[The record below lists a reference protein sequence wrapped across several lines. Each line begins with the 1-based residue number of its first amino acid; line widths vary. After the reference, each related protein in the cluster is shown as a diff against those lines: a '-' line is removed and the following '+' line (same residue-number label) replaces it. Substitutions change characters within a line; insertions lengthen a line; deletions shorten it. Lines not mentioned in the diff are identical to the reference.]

1 MYAILLLSLLL
12 LMPTIIYAQSVDLEC
27 KLDLSEDKTCK
38 KEYDDVPV
46 STTIAVIGTVIA
58 AGGLF
63 YTGYAQRVE
72 TKSKYVELIND
83 FDDQISQKEKSPV
96 RTNDYA
102 VFAAEYLNIHEKIAH
117 LVIKKIIPKE
127 IAKYFVSS
135 FEACRGI
142 LADPLYSK
150 YADDLTYL
158 VKWCKVNNVKVGPKP

>member
-1 MYAILLLSLLL
+1 
-12 LMPTIIYAQSVDLEC
+12 MPTIIYAQSVDLEC

-127 IAKYFVSS
+127 IAKKELSK
-135 FEACRGI
+135 I
-142 LADPLYSK
+142 LKEDVPIDEIWQETHKEK
-150 YADDLTYL
+150 YQKDQF
-158 VKWCKVNNVKVGPKP
+158 P